1 MPPTCTETPV
11 AEQDLSIRFPGGA
24 VVSAIVPTAGGPTQL
39 ELAKQLLAQASPGM
53 AALQPVF
60 TIIDALLA
68 VKAFAEGVATNPF
81 GVADAVTDLVAK
93 VDKLAGIV
101 PQLSVPAMV
110 ADILGAVIVTLEGV
124 VEVLDLLAA
133 KEAQIATARTLA
145 ATPGNEG
152 LANVATCA
160 EQQVAAELQNLLNG
174 MAPLASLFGLLAL
187 LMQLAGLGAPPQLNV
202 TGGSTA
208 EVRDAI
214 DALLVPLNAVREALP
229 V

>member
-1 MPPTCTETPV
+1 MTCTETPV
-11 AEQDLSIRFPGGA
+11 TEQSLAIRFPGGA
-24 VVSAIVPTAGGPTQL
+24 VVSSIVPTAGGPTQL
-39 ELAKQLLAQASPGM
+39 EIAKQLLAQASPGM

-68 VKAFAEGVATNPF
+68 VKAFAEGVASNPF
-81 GVADAVTDLVAK
+81 GVADAVTELVAK

-101 PQLSVPAMV
+101 PQLSVPAMI
-110 ADILGAVIVTLEGV
+110 ADILTAVVTTLDGV

-133 KEAQIATARTLA
+133 KEAQIATARELA
-145 ATPGNEG
+145 AIAGNEG
-152 LANVATCA
+152 LLSVADCA

-174 MAPLASLFGLLAL
+174 LAPLATLFGLVTL
-187 LMQLAGLGAPPQLNV
+187 LMQLAGLGAPPAFAV
-202 TGGSTA
+202 SGGSIS

-214 DALLVPLNAVREALP
+214 NALLVPLNAVRNALP